1 MRTTRTLTALR
12 LTSPSEMHSSDSHIA
27 GRLQAFSDVVIG
39 FALAQTGVNLVIPD
53 RAEAVLGHPFGLFA
67 FLLTF
72 MVVCLLWWGHTRVM
86 RFYFRPTPVMI
97 FLTFAFLASIL
108 LFVYTLQIS
117 LHLGSLASFR
127 LYFGAQAVTFG
138 LEAAMNGYGAR
149 LRWNDLTPEL
159 RHAGIARA
167 VRNGLV
173 VVGTVVGLSLQPPSL
188 TTMIGGVLAGA
199 LAGRLA
205 GIVYVRATVKRASEP
220 NA

>member
-1 MRTTRTLTALR
+1 MQ
-12 LTSPSEMHSSDSHIA
+12 PPDSHITS
-27 GRLQAFSDVVIG
+27 RLQAFSDVVIG

-53 RAEAVLGHPFGLFA
+53 KADAVLAHPFGLVA

-72 MVVCLLWWGHTRVM
+72 MVVCLLWWGHTRIL
-86 RFYFRPTPVMI
+86 RFYFLPTPAMI

-127 LYFGAQAVTFG
+127 LYFSAQAVTFG
-138 LEAAMNGYGAR
+138 LEAIMSGYGAR
-149 LRWNDLTPEL
+149 LRWSELTPEL

-167 VRNGLV
+167 LRNGLV
-173 VVGTVVGLSLQPPSL
+173 VIGTAVGLLLQPATLSG
-188 TTMIGGVLAGA
+188 MIGGVVAGA

-205 GIVYVRATVKRASEP
+205 SIAYANVTVKRGKAR
-220 NA
+220 AA